1 MTKLSH
7 ADACCH
13 CYRNEYLMHLSDT
26 VIINTGMSTC
36 VFINPSIPETDEYKA
51 RFNKPCHAPKI
62 LTAPAGHHQPAPD
75 LQDQDIIT
83 VSALNLQSGK
93 KDKSPT
99 FTCKAKITGFTI
111 RDEWYY
117 LACPTCSKSLRFNSG
132 KLCCGHHG
140 EQIGHP
146 ILEDEDDS
154 TTATIVG
161 KAADNLFGVTCEELV
176 NEQGEDDK
184 HNIQL
189 AIQKAKNTYRVWQ
202 IGYGIRDDFVVK
214 DVYPQNEDDE
224 QMAVENT
231 TPQVQTPTKRA
242 MQPREDATLKEL
254 LNIEMKKKQKST
266 ITIIGSLFHLLDWI
280 EGSCFRCFH
289 LYDGNDNS
297 GLEMEFLLKNKQL
310 SVWKSDTACSASSS
324 SSSFW
329 DPTVALELN
338 HLTLALLEKYRTRDT
353 CKTASSRCIWRKD
366 KWSYL
371 TRTAYVMWRNRRCP
385 AGNVWYAKVGNLELA
400 YNFFKQMPRRD
411 LVSWNSLISGHAKR
425 GEYDMVIKVFHNM
438 VTENVR
444 PDNITLVSLVS
455 AAAEIGALDKGKWMH
470 GLILRMQMKIDA
482 FLGSALIDM
491 YCKAGSLER
500 AFLVFRE
507 LTEKDVTVWT
517 TLITGFAF
525 HGHGRKALDLFSEMQ
540 RFLLPSGVTIVAV
553 LTACSHSGLVEEGL
567 SIFNRRLVE
576 AKDVLENMPIQPS
589 RSIWG
594 AMLSACRV
602 HGNMEL
608 AEIASTELLK
618 LEPEEEGGYI
628 LLSNIYAACGRWSSS
643 DKIREIMEAKGVK
656 KTAGCSSVVVD
667 GVIHDFVAADKRH
680 PRWEDLFH
688 ILLCLKSEMK
698 LDDTDL
704 ANFAL
709 FTR

>member
-1 MTKLSH
+1 MIVGYARKEYFLEALQLFYKMMDLGLKPDDFTILGLLMSCGGIG
-7 ADACCH
+7 DA
-13 CYRNEYLMHLSDT
+13 RL
-26 VIINTGMSTC
+26 GMS
-36 VFINPSIPETDEYKA
+36 VHAWIERRETITSNLILVNALLDMYVK
-51 RFNKPCHAPKI
+51 FNK
-62 LTAPAGHHQPAPD
+62 LETAQN
-75 LQDQDIIT
+75 I
-83 VSALNLQSGK
+83 
-93 KDKSPT
+93 
-99 FTCKAKITGFTI
+99 
-111 RDEWYY
+111 
-117 LACPTCSKSLRFNSG
+117 FN
-132 KLCCGHHG
+132 
-140 EQIGHP
+140 
-146 ILEDEDDS
+146 
-154 TTATIVG
+154 
-161 KAADNLFGVTCEELV
+161 
-176 NEQGEDDK
+176 
-184 HNIQL
+184 
-189 AIQKAKNTYRVWQ
+189 
-202 IGYGIRDDFVVK
+202 
-214 DVYPQNEDDE
+214 
-224 QMAVENT
+224 
-231 TPQVQTPTKRA
+231 
-242 MQPREDATLKEL
+242 
-254 LNIEMKKKQKST
+254 
-266 ITIIGSLFHLLDWI
+266 
-280 EGSCFRCFH
+280 
-289 LYDGNDNS
+289 
-297 GLEMEFLLKNKQL
+297 
-310 SVWKSDTACSASSS
+310 
-324 SSSFW
+324 
-329 DPTVALELN
+329 ALE
-338 HLTLALLEKYRTRDT
+338 EKDIVSWNTM
-353 CKTASSRCIWRKD
+353 TA
-366 KWSYL
+366 
-371 TRTAYVMWRNRRCP
+371 
-385 AGNVWYAKVGNLELA
+385 GYAKVGNLELA
-400 YNFFKQMPRRD
+400 HNFFKQMPRRD
-411 LVSWNSLISGHAKR
+411 LVSWNSLISGYAKR

-444 PDNITLVSLVS
+444 PDNITLVNLVS

-540 RFLLPSGVTIVAV
+540 RFLLPNGVTIVAV

-567 SIFNRRLVE
+567 SIFNSMKKKFDIDPGIEHYGCLVDLFCRSGRLVE
-576 AKDVLENMPIQPS
+576 AKDVIENMPIQPS

-618 LEPEEEGGYI
+618 LEPEKEGGYI

-643 DKIREIMEAKGVK
+643 DKIREIMETKGVK